1 MDTAL
6 QVAFI
11 GVAAVDRYQTANWD
25 EEKYHEVGWARPFIG
40 DHPKSGD
47 VNRYFMLGV
56 AAHTAIAV
64 ILPKPY
70 RTIWQS
76 FWLGVEVNAVHNNYQ
91 LGLSMRVF

>member
-1 MDTAL
+1 MLILALILILLASPVYAGDWTVMDTAL

-56 AAHTAIAV
+56 AAHTAI
-64 ILPKPY
+64 
-70 RTIWQS
+70 
-76 FWLGVEVNAVHNNYQ
+76 E
-91 LGLSMRVF
+91 LSGNHSGSALR